1 MDINAVFER
10 IMRLARLDTTVFD
23 EVRDDERELIPS
35 LVVAAISILLAGF
48 GAFLWWTFSDYDDSV
63 DSLFLN
69 TVILGTIFAIVL
81 YGVAALAIYVVLAQ
95 MFRITVDL
103 QALVR
108 TLGYAAIPWAVS
120 VLMFI
125 PVIWP
130 IFSLVPLALLFVM
143 MIYATQSASN
153 AEARQAVIATT
164 IGFAVMVGVLG
175 LIANAVDFPD
185 APMGAGQFGILFD
198 QS

>member
-1 MDINAVFER
+1 
-10 IMRLARLDTTVFD
+10 
-23 EVRDDERELIPS
+23 
-35 LVVAAISILLAGF
+35 
-48 GAFLWWTFSDYDDSV
+48 
-63 DSLFLN
+63 
-69 TVILGTIFAIVL
+69 
-81 YGVAALAIYVVLAQ
+81 

-108 TLGYAAIPWAVS
+108 TLGYAAIPWSVS
-120 VLMFI
+120 LLMFI

-130 IFSLVPLALLFVM
+130 IFALVPLALLFVM

-175 LIANAVDFPD
+175 LIANSVDFPD

>member
-1 MDINAVFER
+1 
-10 IMRLARLDTTVFD
+10 
-23 EVRDDERELIPS
+23 
-35 LVVAAISILLAGF
+35 
-48 GAFLWWTFSDYDDSV
+48 
-63 DSLFLN
+63 
-69 TVILGTIFAIVL
+69 
-81 YGVAALAIYVVLAQ
+81 

-103 QALVR
+103 QSLVR

-130 IFSLVPLALLFVM
+130 IFALVPLALLFVM

-175 LIANAVDFPD
+175 LIANSVDFPD